1 MKSMRQFII
10 GGAVSIVICIGF
22 FAWSTRDMVRHTG
35 ESVRMVGEIYL
46 KEINNQ
52 VNLHFASIISLRLK
66 QIEVILSRTL
76 PEATAAG
83 LVPEV
88 RQQMNEHAALR
99 DFSYLALYATDGYA
113 DVIHGEPVTILNE
126 GAFLRSLNNA
136 EQKVSTGVTAS
147 GERLLLLGISVGYP
161 LSEGYPMSD
170 GRQCT
175 ALVAGV
181 PLENLNETLT
191 LDAVENSLT
200 FSHIIRRDGSFV
212 LSNAGLGG
220 GNYYNRLM
228 EECVFD
234 DMSPAEMVAAMR
246 EHLVN
251 DEPHTMFLTMRDGG
265 ERRHVYCSKMPSSEW
280 FLVTVMPHGPL
291 DTIIAELGDRRL
303 SVSLLGAV
311 LILLPVLVMVFFY
324 GRTAKRQVV
333 ALRQAKHEAD
343 RANRAKSEFLS
354 NMSHDIRTPM
364 NAIVGMTAI
373 AASNFENT
381 ALVRDCL
388 RKITLSSRHLLG
400 LINDVLDMSKIES
413 GKLSLNI
420 DIVSLRDLMEGL
432 VGIVQ
437 PQVRAKKLRFN
448 IRIRDILAE
457 RVYSD
462 NVRLNQV
469 LLNLLSNALKFTPLG
484 GSVAVSLY
492 QECSP
497 LGDGYVRT
505 HFHVK
510 DTGIGMTEEFQKRI
524 YDSFTR
530 ESSARVHRIEGTGLG
545 MAITKYIVDEMKGT
559 IELRSKQDRG
569 TEFHITLDMERV
581 DAQEEDMVLPDW
593 NILVV
598 DDDEELCRTAVSSL
612 TELGIQAEWAQEGHS
627 AVQMS
632 VRRHEQNRD
641 YHIVLLDWEMP
652 GMNGLE
658 TARELRRHLGDDV
671 PILLISAYDWT
682 EIEEEARLAGITG
695 FISKPLFKSTLFQGL
710 KRFAEAKPEPGELQ
724 QDRTVAD
731 WKGKRILLTEDNEL
745 NWEVASTLLQ
755 EYGFDLDWA
764 ENGQVCVD
772 MFRESP
778 QGYYDVVLMDIRMPV
793 MNGYE
798 AAKNIRAMNRP
809 DANIPIIAMT
819 ADAFSEDIQKCLD
832 SGMDAHVA
840 KPLDMKEVLRVLQ
853 KYL

>member
-1 MKSMRQFII
+1 MKNIRQFVI
-10 GGAVSIVICIGF
+10 GGAISVFICVGF
-22 FAWSTRDMVRHTG
+22 FVWSTRDMVRHTG
-35 ESVRMVGEIYL
+35 ESIRIVGEIYL

-66 QIEVILSRTL
+66 QIEVILDRTL
-76 PEATAAG
+76 PEAMAAG

-88 RQQMNEHAALR
+88 RQQMNDHAALR

-113 DVIHGEPVTILNE
+113 DVIHGEPVTVLNE
-126 GAFLRSLNNA
+126 GAFLLSLNNA
-136 EQKVSTGVTAS
+136 ERKVSIGVTPS
-147 GERLLLLGISVGYP
+147 GEKLLLLGISVGYP

-181 PLENLNETLT
+181 PLENLNESLS
-191 LDAVENSLT
+191 LDAVENFLT

-234 DMSPAEMVAAMR
+234 DVSPAEMVAAMR
-246 EHLVN
+246 EHLMR
-251 DEPHTMFLTMRDGG
+251 DEPHTMLLTMRDGG

-291 DTIIAELGDRRL
+291 DMIIAELGDRRL
-303 SVSLLGAV
+303 FVSLLGCV
-311 LILLPVLVMVFFY
+311 LILLPVLVMVFLY
-324 GRTAKRQVV
+324 GRTARRQVL

-373 AASNFENT
+373 AAS
-381 ALVRDCL
+381 
-388 RKITLSSRHLLG
+388 
-400 LINDVLDMSKIES
+400 KIES
-413 GKLSLNI
+413 GRLSLNI
-420 DIVSLRDLMEGL
+420 DIVSLREVMEGL

-437 PQVRAKKLRFN
+437 PQVRAKKLRFD
-448 IRIRDILAE
+448 IRIHDILAE

-469 LLNLLSNALKFTPLG
+469 RLNLLSNALKFTPLG

-492 QECSP
+492 QERSP
-497 LGDGYVRT
+497 LGDGHVRT
-505 HFHVK
+505 HIHVK

-524 YDSFTR
+524 YDSFSR
-530 ESSARVHRIEGTGLG
+530 EPNARVHRIEGTGLG

-559 IELRSKQDRG
+559 IELRSKPDRG
-569 TEFHITLDMERV
+569 SEFHITLDMERV
-581 DAQEEDMVLPDW
+581 DMQEEDMVLPDW
-593 NILVV
+593 SILVV
-598 DDDEELCRTAVSSL
+598 DDDEELCRSAASSL
-612 TELGIQAEWAQEGHS
+612 MELGIQAEWVQDGQS

-632 VRRHEQNRD
+632 VRRHEQGQD
-641 YHIVLLDWEMP
+641 YHMVLLDWEMP

-658 TARELRRHLGDDV
+658 TARELRRHLGEDV
-671 PILLISAYDWT
+671 PILLISAYDWS
-682 EIEEEARLAGITG
+682 EIEEEARLAGITC
-695 FISKPLFKSTLFQGL
+695 FISKPLFKSTLFYEL
-710 KRFAEAKPEPGELQ
+710 KRFVEEDAEPGGLQ
-724 QDRTVAD
+724 EEHAVPD
-731 WKGKRILLTEDNEL
+731 WKGKRILLAEDNEL

-772 MFRESP
+772 MFRESSVR
-778 QGYYDVVLMDIRMPV
+778 YYDVVLMDIRMPV

-798 AAKNIRAMNRP
+798 AARSIRAMDRP
-809 DANIPIIAMT
+809 DADIPIIAMT

-832 SGMDAHVA
+832 SGMNAHIA
-840 KPLDMKEVLRVLQ
+840 KPLDMKEVLRMLQ
-853 KYL
+853 KYLR